1 MNGKHLPSA
10 LIEPQEALALSNYMK
25 IEEIHRVKL
34 LYVAYR
40 ATKAVDKDILWDFFK
55 VLSFMYDTG
64 RIQGIREERAKK
76 RSCR

>member
-1 MNGKHLPSA
+1 MNGKHLPPV
-10 LIEPQEALALSNYMK
+10 LIEPQESLALSDYIK
-25 IEEIHRVKL
+25 IEEINRVKL

-40 ATKAVDKDILWDFFK
+40 ATKGVHKDTLWDFFK

-76 RSCR
+76 RSFR